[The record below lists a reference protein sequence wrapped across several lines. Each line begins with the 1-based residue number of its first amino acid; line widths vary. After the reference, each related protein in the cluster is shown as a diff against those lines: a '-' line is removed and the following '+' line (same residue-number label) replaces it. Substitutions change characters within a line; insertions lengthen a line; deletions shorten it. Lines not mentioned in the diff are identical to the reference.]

1 MEDNYFKYR
10 YSGVLKIGIVK
21 WLLMLTSTPR
31 SPDLLQV
38 ILKAIL

>member
-10 YSGVLKIGIVK
+10 YSGVLKLRMVK
-21 WLLMLTSTPR
+21 WLPMLTSTPR

-38 ILKAIL
+38 ISKAIL